1 MAGGRDAARM
11 SGESAEMSADDLIDF
26 VSSVQGD
33 AHLAIEEN
41 LGDGFV
47 RLRTA
52 EAERRQAKHDIRCVE
67 DIVIEMLRNARDAHA
82 RHIYLASWREDKLR
96 HLTFI
101 DDGDGVP
108 AALREAIFE
117 PRVTSKLETMVV
129 DRWGVHGR
137 GMALYSIRQNTL
149 DAHVADA
156 REGEGSSFCVEVDTE
171 ALGERTDQSSLPKL
185 QRDAET
191 GQLSVESGPH
201 NIVRTCV
208 EFALEE
214 RDHVSVYLGTPAD
227 ILAALVAQG
236 RRQLDDEQLLFC
248 DDVAELPVC
257 MRPAAANDAA
267 ELCEVACGL
276 ALPISERTAH
286 RVLGGQIAPAVAP
299 LSKLVGTARV
309 KEPKAGNIYKDRRGL
324 KVGKEDLERFR
335 RRLESSFDVLAQRY
349 FIQLKDSPK
358 VHVGS
363 DAITVRFPI
372 EKEL

>member
-1 MAGGRDAARM
+1 M
-11 SGESAEMSADDLIDF
+11 SESELIDF
-26 VSSVQGD
+26 VSSVEGD

-82 RHIYLASWREDKLR
+82 RHVFLASWREDKLR
-96 HLTFI
+96 HLTFV

-108 AALREAIFE
+108 SALQETIFE
-117 PRVTSKLETMVV
+117 PRVTSKLETMVM

-137 GMALYSIRQNTL
+137 GMALYSIRANTL
-149 DAHVADA
+149 DARLVAG
-156 REGEGSSFCVEVDTE
+156 REGEGSSFAVEADTD
-171 ALGERTDQSSLPKL
+171 ALSERSDQSSYPKL
-185 QRDAET
+185 CRDADS
-191 GQLSVESGPH
+191 GALSVESGPH

-214 RDHVSVYLGTPAD
+214 RERVSVYLGTPAD
-227 ILAALVAQG
+227 TIAALIAQG
-236 RRQLDDEQLLFC
+236 RHALDDEQLLFC
-248 DDVAELPVC
+248 DDVSDLPVC
-257 MRPAAANDAA
+257 LRAAAATDAA
-267 ELCEVACGL
+267 ELVSVAEQL

-286 RVLGGQIAPAVAP
+286 RVLSGRIAPAVCP
-299 LSKLVGTARV
+299 LAKLVPGARTR
-309 KEPKAGNIYKDRRGL
+309 ESKAPNIYKDRRGL

-335 RRLESSFDVLAQRY
+335 RSLENSFDGLAQRY
-349 FIQLKDSPK
+349 FIQLADSPK
-358 VHVGS
+358 VHVGK

>member
-1 MAGGRDAARM
+1 M
-11 SGESAEMSADDLIDF
+11 SAEMSADELIDF

-96 HLTFI
+96 HLTFV

-108 AALREAIFE
+108 AALWEAIFE
-117 PRVTSKLETMVV
+117 PRVTSKLETMVM

-137 GMALYSIRQNTL
+137 GMALYSIRQNAL

-201 NIVRTCV
+201 NIARTCV

-227 ILAALVAQG
+227 ILAVLVVQG
-236 RRQLDDEQLLFC
+236 RRLLDDEQLLFC
-248 DDVAELPVC
+248 DDVSELPVC
-257 MRPAAANDAA
+257 MRAAAATDAA
-267 ELCEVACGL
+267 ELCEVACAL

-286 RVLGGQIAPAVAP
+286 RVLGGQIAPASAP
-299 LSKLVGTARV
+299 LSRLVGTARV
-309 KEPKAGNIYKDRRGL
+309 KESKAGNIYKDRRGL
-324 KVGKEDLERFR
+324 KVGKEDLDAFC

>member
-1 MAGGRDAARM
+1 M
-11 SGESAEMSADDLIDF
+11 SESELIDF
-26 VSSVQGD
+26 VSSVEGD

-96 HLTFI
+96 HLTFV

-108 AALREAIFE
+108 EALQEAIFE
-117 PRVTSKLETMVV
+117 PRVTSKLETMVM

-137 GMALYSIRQNTL
+137 GMALYSIRANSL
-149 DAHVADA
+149 DAHLAVS
-156 REGEGSSFCVEVDTE
+156 REGEGSSFAVETDTE
-171 ALGERTDQSSLPKL
+171 ELAERSDQSSYPKL
-185 QRDAET
+185 SRDPED
-191 GQLSVESGPH
+191 GKLHVESGPH

-208 EFALEE
+208 EFALAE
-214 RDHVSVYLGTPAD
+214 RERVSVYLGTPAD
-227 ILAALVAQG
+227 TVAALIVRG
-236 RRQLDDEQLLFC
+236 RRALDDERLLFC
-248 DDVAELPVC
+248 DDVSELPVC
-257 MRPAAANDAA
+257 LRAAAATDAA
-267 ELCEVACGL
+267 ELVSIAEQL

-286 RVLGGQIAPAVAP
+286 RILSGQIAPASCP
-299 LSKLVGTARV
+299 LSKLVGGARAR
-309 KEPKAGNIYKDRRGL
+309 EPKAPSIYKDRRGL

-335 RRLESSFDVLAQRY
+335 RALEGSFDTLAQRY
-349 FIQLKDSPK
+349 FIQLADAPK
-358 VHVGS
+358 VHVGK